1 MYHNLMMKNQT
12 IFTKLVFEKLT
23 EENLS
28 IGQPKILEY
37 LSSHDGAIQK
47 EIAEACNIEPA
58 TLTSLLSRMEKMG
71 LIKRKNMN
79 EDKRYTCVNLTDL
92 GECEGKNVIKALE
105 ETEKMALEGF
115 TNNEKEDF
123 INYLEKVNKN
133 LLKVKE
139 ENK

>member
-58 TLTSLLSRMEKMG
+58 TLTSLLSR
-71 LIKRKNMN
+71 IK
-79 EDKRYTCVNLTDL
+79 T
-92 GECEGKNVIKALE
+92 GGKDIQLLSFFFPLAGNFYQIHHYR
-105 ETEKMALEGF
+105 
-115 TNNEKEDF
+115 
-123 INYLEKVNKN
+123 NYSMYIQYFQ
-133 LLKVKE
+133 
-139 ENK
+139 